1 MGLIKNLCLKLSYT
15 KAIDRSS
22 GRLETIFFENYY
34 RIAYM
39 AGMSTADDNIG
50 YLVYS
55 NTVKLMIVLLVFGV
69 VWYGFMETTSFDEF
83 AGNLNVSLLQF
94 ITFYR
99 YRNML
104 AHEKFYKELASS
116 MESPYFDISTEQ
128 RKKLVEF
135 WSRTNVKYLKLLM
148 GLGNCT
154 LVACHAMNLRDT
166 LSGPLL
172 GQLAA
177 SGVLICFIGYQA
189 TATIGQSVV
198 ACMTSFLF
206 LAYNLFDFYMIC
218 RWCQEITNQ
227 SANVGEAIYCSGWEC
242 GVSKL
247 PGVRST
253 IMFVIA
259 RANKPLVLT
268 AGGMYDLSLTSYTS
282 RDTPSV
288 YNCMAT
294 VSTAQCLST
303 SDDYVLYTMYSS
315 FIRIISAL
323 VVWFEIWSVLGNTDV
338 SLDQIISSVNV
349 IFIHLVTFWKL
360 VTVVKNK
367 RIFKKLAKALESS
380 NFDMST
386 ERRKGIVNDWI
397 LINNKYLKV
406 VLTLGCLTLIVWE
419 SYPMIDELKFNLMV
433 DVKLPF
439 EYQSLLTYMVTYT
452 AVAIMFA
459 YASLMVIIS
468 ELMMQA
474 HLIRLICQFDVLADC
489 FENIFEECA
498 EEFPDLKK
506 HELVKDKT
514 FVDKYVKR
522 LGDLVA
528 QHREILDW

>member
-22 GRLETIFFENYY
+22 GRLETMFFENYY

-39 AGMSTADDNIG
+39 TGMSTADDNIG

-55 NTVKLMIVLLVFGV
+55 NAVKLMIVLLVLGV

-104 AHEKFYKELASS
+104 AHEKFYNELASS

-154 LVACHAMNLRDT
+154 LLAWFIFPLVDDIEYNLIVGLYLPFFYKSPSMYPLAYMLSVIFFFYISQFVMVTDLKMQTHLIHVLCQFSVLADCFENMIPDCTAGLEGVPRNHLMYNNHFAAKYTERLGNLVKQHKILLGHAMNLRDT

-282 RDTPSV
+282 LV
-288 YNCMAT
+288 K
-294 VSTAQCLST
+294 T
-303 SDDYVLYTMYSS
+303 SY
-315 FIRIISAL
+315 SAL
-323 VVWFEIWSVLGNTDV
+323 TVLLRFRHD
-338 SLDQIISSVNV
+338 
-349 IFIHLVTFWKL
+349 
-360 VTVVKNK
+360 
-367 RIFKKLAKALESS
+367 
-380 NFDMST
+380 
-386 ERRKGIVNDWI
+386 
-397 LINNKYLKV
+397 
-406 VLTLGCLTLIVWE
+406 
-419 SYPMIDELKFNLMV
+419 
-433 DVKLPF
+433 
-439 EYQSLLTYMVTYT
+439 
-452 AVAIMFA
+452 
-459 YASLMVIIS
+459 
-468 ELMMQA
+468 
-474 HLIRLICQFDVLADC
+474 
-489 FENIFEECA
+489 
-498 EEFPDLKK
+498 
-506 HELVKDKT
+506 
-514 FVDKYVKR
+514 
-522 LGDLVA
+522 
-528 QHREILDW
+528 